1 MMISKEMFV
10 KWFDALTFLRSQRNE
25 VLNRDDDADERDVVI
40 VNYDRFAGDVLK
52 DITGIRPED
61 FMLFYFSYVN
71 AKNNETGVIDK
82 YDISSASKLYDF
94 ICNVYPNVTVEW

>member
-52 DITGIRPED
+52 EWED
-61 FMLFYFSYVN
+61 
-71 AKNNETGVIDK
+71 
-82 YDISSASKLYDF
+82 
-94 ICNVYPNVTVEW
+94 

>member
-10 KWFDALTFLRSQRNE
+10 KWFDELTFLRTQRNE

-40 VNYDRFAGDVLK
+40 VNYDSFASGMLNDLMGV
-52 DITGIRPED
+52 RPED
-61 FMLFYFSYVN
+61 CMLFYFSYVN
-71 AKNNETGVIDK
+71 AINNETGELDK
-82 YDISSASKLYDF
+82 YDISDASKMYDF